1 MKRIIDIMPSTSII
15 FELSLKNIVRDI
27 YSVNIKDKIQNIKE
41 DNKAGVNNETW
52 RYTDLYIC
60 DSVE

>member
-1 MKRIIDIMPSTSII
+1 MKRIIDITPSTSIM

-27 YSVNIKDKIQNIKE
+27 YSVNIKDKMQNIKE
-41 DNKAGVNNETW
+41 DNKAGVNNKTW
-52 RYTDLYIC
+52 RYADLYIC